1 VGSSLSS
8 SSSSSSDDQCKFHE
22 LVHGAIEARQRLSD
36 TTREVGRLEC
46 YLNTIEV
53 ALAASERETTA
64 AQATTADS
72 QAHIVGKGSLCLVV
86 LSIIRSF

>member
-1 VGSSLSS
+1 
-8 SSSSSSDDQCKFHE
+8 
-22 LVHGAIEARQRLSD
+22 
-36 TTREVGRLEC
+36 VGRLEC